1 MGYLASRSVL
11 TLVNRVMR
19 ETGLPEVASITSKQA
34 LVALEALN
42 DGFADIWQR
51 QRWTFQRYT
60 ANLAL
65 VASQQEYT
73 LPADFDRMASEFRAG
88 YNNLTEYTPEEWWA
102 SNYGDMTDEGQPL
115 VYTVEGLTVKFYPVP
130 NSTFIASIPTLKYQY
145 FKAMPLRRTA
155 SDASS
160 SWDLPLDFED
170 AHVKYGKAKL
180 KQFLEYP
187 DWSVDMQGYEQSLR
201 TVRDKYREV
210 RVAPRVDAG
219 LTPQV
224 W

>member
-11 TLVNRVMR
+11 TLVNRVLR
-19 ETGLPEVASITSKQA
+19 ESGVPEVSSITSK
-34 LVALEALN
+34 LSNVALEALN

-51 QRWTFQRYT
+51 QRWSFQRYT
-60 ANLAL
+60 ANLPL

-73 LPADFDRMASEFRAG
+73 LPGDFDRMASVFRAG
-88 YNNLTEYTPEEWWA
+88 FNSLTELTPEHWW
-102 SNYGDMTDEGQPL
+102 SHNYGDMTDEGQPL
-115 VYTVEGLTVKFYPVP
+115 VYTVEGLMVKFYPIP
-130 NSTFIASIPTLKYQY
+130 NQNFIDTFPTLKYQY
-145 FKAMPLRRTA
+145 FKAMPARRTQ

-170 AHVKYGKAKL
+170 AHVKYGKSKV

-187 DWSVDMQGYEQSLR
+187 DWAADMQGYEQSLR

-210 RVAPRVDAG
+210 RVQPRVNPGDV
-219 LTPQV
+219 PQV